1 MDLFIKSIF
10 LGHMSI
16 LGPHTAHVFHTVRRF
31 AAKDELAK
39 ILTRES
45 WMFIV
50 TSVKNGN
57 FLLVAG

>member
-1 MDLFIKSIF
+1 
-10 LGHMSI
+10 MSI

-39 ILTRES
+39 ILTTRES